1 MELTMKG
8 EERLLNII
16 ASGLA
21 QFQQSSTLQQLGD
34 RASYIGMSD
43 VASLKTAL
51 LRLLMVWNCHIFV
64 SLKSQPNTKE

>member
-1 MELTMKG
+1 MKDR

-34 RASYIGMSD
+34 RASYI
-43 VASLKTAL
+43 
-51 LRLLMVWNCHIFV
+51 LRVEQ
-64 SLKSQPNTKE
+64 K